1 MDVYPLCPTPALA
14 ASLVCATLA
23 LVDSG
28 VEMLDTPTACS
39 VVSQHSRLASELQL
53 VEKVH
58 LSRVCVCVCVW
69 TVQTVCRL
77 FAVRKTVSFPNPVWC
92 VHMCIRARACMCVLR
107 KGY

>member
-39 VVSQHSRLASELQL
+39 VVSQYSGLASELQIM
-53 VEKVH
+53 EKVH
-58 LSRVCVCVCVW
+58 FSCVCVCVCVCAF
-69 TVQTVCRL
+69 V
-77 FAVRKTVSFPNPVWC
+77 F
-92 VHMCIRARACMCVLR
+92 
-107 KGY
+107 